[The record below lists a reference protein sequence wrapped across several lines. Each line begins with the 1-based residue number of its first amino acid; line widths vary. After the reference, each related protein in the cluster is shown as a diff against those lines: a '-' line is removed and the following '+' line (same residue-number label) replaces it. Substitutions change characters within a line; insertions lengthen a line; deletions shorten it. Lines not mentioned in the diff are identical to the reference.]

1 MVEAAR
7 SRDLPLEL
15 VVASLVRERLKDSDL
30 QNQSGSE
37 PLCISS
43 DPHPQRKAIACP
55 NRRRRRP
62 ARRRLLRWSRLGL
75 GFRDDHR
82 DASVVIYPR
91 GMLRKVLICKENM
104 SICPPSRSVSKVL
117 CPRVLAHISCSFSS
131 RGAIHMV

>member
-1 MVEAAR
+1 MVKAAR

-43 DPHPQRKAIACP
+43 DHQRKAIACP

-75 GFRDDHR
+75 GFRDDR
-82 DASVVIYPR
+82 RYASVVIYPR
-91 GMLRKVLICKENM
+91 GMMRKILICKENM

-117 CPRVLAHISCSFSS
+117 CPRVPAHISRSFSS
-131 RGAIHMV
+131 RGAIHMF